1 MQAPSYPQ
9 HWSQD
14 RDGMGQVRG
23 GAAAWA
29 EKTLILRVTV
39 VPLQFGQLTRLL
51 SLGERIN
58 SSKSLSQ
65 DGQWNSK
72 IGIV

>member
-1 MQAPSYPQ
+1 
-9 HWSQD
+9 
-14 RDGMGQVRG
+14 MGQVRG